1 MIQQLSPLLGL
12 NATTL
17 NLTEAQ
23 YDQLMS
29 RPTFINSP
37 SSTAETST
45 TAEREVTR
53 LEDVSLVIYLFIF
66 RVNYCSE

>member
-1 MIQQLSPLLGL
+1 MIQELAPLLGL
-12 NATTL
+12 NATSL

-23 YDQLMS
+23 FDQLMS
-29 RPTFINSP
+29 RPTFIISP
-37 SSTAETST
+37 STTAETST

-53 LEDVSLVIYLFIF
+53 LEDVSLVKYLFIF